1 MDFTNLVS
9 ILSFDSRSISYL
21 LDEENEEYF
30 RGSDY
35 PLFYRNKIQKGASKN
50 CKYFYRSAIDSAL
63 RSNQTQSVEKIIE
76 YIVTYQNNFISSWLF
91 RSNIP

>member
-1 MDFTNLVS
+1 MSDIFEFVQDQPNPQIFFKSAFELDFANLVS

-21 LDEENEEYF
+21 LDPEENEEYF

-35 PLFYRNKIQKGASKN
+35 PLFYRNKMQKGASKN

-63 RSNQTQSVEKIIE
+63 RSNQT
-76 YIVTYQNNFISSWLF
+76 
-91 RSNIP
+91 